1 MSNQNRDYAVRSR
14 CIKAKHAVAQ
24 AQEEVVNKFLDYMV
38 SLSLIERVKFA
49 WAIVRKK
56 NYNVKVEV

>member
-1 MSNQNRDYAVRSR
+1 MSNQNRDYAVKSR
-14 CIKAKHAVAQ
+14 RIKAKHAVAQ
-24 AQEEVVNKFLDYMV
+24 AQAEVVNKFLDYMV

-49 WAIVRKK
+49 WAIVWKK

>member
-1 MSNQNRDYAVRSR
+1 MSNQNRSYSIIQRR
-14 CIKAKHAVAQ
+14 IKAKHAVAQ
-24 AQEEVVNKFLDYMV
+24 EQEKVVNRFLDYMV
-38 SLSLIERVKFA
+38 SLSLIERIKFA